1 MEIPV
6 YLFTGFLES
15 GKTKFI
21 QEALEGPDFNIGERT
36 LFLLCEEGEEE
47 YHPSKFFGTNVF
59 FETIEE
65 EEDLTVELLTELQK
79 KHRVERVIIEY
90 NGMWG
95 LDSLYRAFPTE
106 WLTYQEMM
114 FADARTFLSYNQ
126 NMRQLVYDKLKSAE
140 LVVFNRCDRK
150 VMDQVDAE
158 GVSTKMQFHKICRA
172 ANRKSQIIYEYGED
186 DVEMD
191 NIPDPL
197 PFDITKNE
205 ITIKD
210 DAYAEWYRDIN
221 DDQNKY
227 EGKVLHIRG
236 RLVNGGEIPE
246 DKFVFGRH
254 VMTCCVEDI
263 QFAGPVCKW
272 TKDAAKFENG
282 DWVSI
287 TAKVKIENDPIYAQ
301 DGGPGPV
308 LYCREV
314 RKVGPAVPE
323 VATF

>member
-172 ANRKSQIIYEYGED
+172 ANRKSQII
-186 DVEMD
+186 
-191 NIPDPL
+191 
-197 PFDITKNE
+197 
-205 ITIKD
+205 
-210 DAYAEWYRDIN
+210 
-221 DDQNKY
+221 
-227 EGKVLHIRG
+227 
-236 RLVNGGEIPE
+236 
-246 DKFVFGRH
+246 
-254 VMTCCVEDI
+254 
-263 QFAGPVCKW
+263 
-272 TKDAAKFENG
+272 
-282 DWVSI
+282 
-287 TAKVKIENDPIYAQ
+287 
-301 DGGPGPV
+301 
-308 LYCREV
+308 
-314 RKVGPAVPE
+314 
-323 VATF
+323 